1 MGAKLAG
8 LVFLVFLWGCMTVG
22 RDFAVTPIRTI
33 QQNVTTQ
40 RDIFG
45 YFGEPYRRGLDSGYE
60 SWTYSFHSYALG
72 QLRESKELYVVF
84 NKDGTVK
91 SYSFTS
97 K

>member
-1 MGAKLAG
+1 MRGKLAG
-8 LVFLVFLWGCMTVG
+8 LLLVLFLWGCMIVG
-22 RDFAVTPIRTI
+22 RDFPVTPIRTI

-60 SWTYSFHSYALG
+60 SWTYSFHSYQLG
-72 QLRESKELYVVF
+72 QLQQSKELYVVF
-84 NKDGTVK
+84 NKDGTVR